1 MEYCVNKKKFG
12 DEIQQ
17 LIKNK
22 IKIVGDEYILLPHK
36 VIGDEIK
43 YCHFLA

>member
-1 MEYCVNKKKFG
+1 MEYCQQKKKNG

-22 IKIVGDEYILLPHK
+22 IKIVGDEYILLLHR

-43 YCHFLA
+43 YRHSLA